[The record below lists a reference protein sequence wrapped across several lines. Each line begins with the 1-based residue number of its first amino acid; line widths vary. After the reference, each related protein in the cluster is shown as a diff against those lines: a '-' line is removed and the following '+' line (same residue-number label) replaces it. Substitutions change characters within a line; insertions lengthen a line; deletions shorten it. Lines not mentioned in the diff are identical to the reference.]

1 MPRLWSI
8 KGKKPR
14 AVWWSVSLLQH
25 EGKIKAFSDNVLPFT
40 LWKKYWWFISVKL
53 KINPREEKYQVKIVK
68 KHELYGVMRH
78 DWLGTEQD
86 TTMPHT
92 LLRNLKKNAFFGGR
106 KRHFKKL
113 CLTDR
118 DFSWKKCH
126 DCPCFLPVIFD
137 LLVKVGARWDLW
149 FECVGFDNSTLLLWR
164 QVGG

>member
-1 MPRLWSI
+1 MAWFAASRNYTSPFSMPRLWSI

-14 AVWWSVSLLQH
+14 AVWWSIWPLQH

-68 KHELYGVMRH
+68 KHELYGVMLH

-92 LLRNLKKNAFFGGR
+92 LLRNLKKMHSLEGE
-106 KRHFKKL
+106 
-113 CLTDR
+113 R
-118 DFSWKKCH
+118 DILKSCVWQ
-126 DCPCFLPVIFD
+126 I
-137 LLVKVGARWDLW
+137 GASPERSATSVPAS
-149 FECVGFDNSTLLLWR
+149 C
-164 QVGG
+164 Q